1 MTREPNDNCEPQQ
14 TREPHE
20 LAVDTG
26 DGQLDDTEPT
36 VDTPLVTAVVTT
48 HDRFEEATRAIE
60 SVLAQTYEPIEFVV
74 VEDGTESGIEEW
86 LNDRGYDSV
95 RYVRH
100 ETNQGLSGARNTA
113 IELAS
118 GDYVA
123 FLDDDDSWKPERI
136 ERQVSLIRS
145 LSDAEREAL
154 GVIYCAVE
162 VREGGQVVSVILPEN
177 QGKIREAIARGG
189 PSTLQ
194 SACLFSK
201 HALLD
206 VGGYDESLVSSV
218 DHDIWFSLAVG
229 GYSAETVPEPL
240 VVSYD
245 TFADSMMTNTD
256 ERIEGVTQFVEKW
269 RPTYVEW
276 FGPDEADRRLQR
288 YFARVIARLA
298 ATKLVSGN
306 VGEARRAT
314 AVLFEQSDQTG
325 YNVMTLVLLTAES
338 AVKRFMPPAVVR
350 PLASLRNRH

>member
-1 MTREPNDNCEPQQ
+1 MTGEPNDDYGAKQMWEQ
-14 TREPHE
+14 HD
-20 LAVDTG
+20 LAVDTSG
-26 DGQLDDTEPT
+26 GKLDDTEPT

-48 HDRFEEATRAIE
+48 YDRFDKATRAIE

-74 VEDGTESGIEEW
+74 VEDGSESGIEKW
-86 LNDRGYDSV
+86 LNDRGYGSV

-100 ETNQGLSGARNTA
+100 KTNQGLSGARNTA
-113 IELAS
+113 IGLAS

-136 ERQVSLIRS
+136 ERQVALLRS

-154 GVIYCAVE
+154 GVVYCAVE
-162 VREGGQVVSVILPEN
+162 VREDGQVTSVILPEN
-177 QGKIREAIARGG
+177 QGKLREAIARDG

-201 HALLD
+201 RALLD

-229 GYSAETVPEPL
+229 GYSVETVPEPL

-245 TFADSMMTNTD
+245 TFDDSMMMNTD

-298 ATKLVSGN
+298 AAKLVSGN
-306 VGEARRAT
+306 VVEARRAT
-314 AVLFEQSDQTG
+314 AVLFDRSDQIG
-325 YNVMTLVLLTAES
+325 YNVMALVLLIAES

-350 PLASLRNRH
+350 RLASLRNRQ